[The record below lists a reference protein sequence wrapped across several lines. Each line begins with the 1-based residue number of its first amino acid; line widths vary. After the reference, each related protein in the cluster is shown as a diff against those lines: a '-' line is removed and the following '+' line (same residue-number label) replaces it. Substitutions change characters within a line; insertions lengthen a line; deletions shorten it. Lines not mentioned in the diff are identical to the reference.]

1 MPFPPPGDLPDPGI
15 EPVSPTLQAD
25 FLLTES
31 SGKPKILIVV
41 LNNWEDFKRPV
52 LLSSLYFSELF
63 S

>member
-25 FLLTES
+25 FSLTES